1 MEKINLSSMTEEE
14 TSIGPASEKESLST
28 SISSLDNIKTEESF
42 TKIKMPPIMKE
53 RGRPKGSELT
63 VIGLPSS

>member
-1 MEKINLSSMTEEE
+1 MTEEE
-14 TSIGPASEKESLST
+14 TSIEPASEKESLSI
-28 SISSLDNIKTEESF
+28 SISSPDNIKTEEGF

-53 RGRPKGSELT
+53 RGRPKGAELT